1 MKSKVDFMMSANH
14 PNSNSTE
21 VTFNNLDIAVKQYF
35 ETAKQQL
42 AALKI
47 PPKIGYFYIHLK
59 NQKDK
64 KNYLCYIK

>member
-1 MKSKVDFMMSANH
+1 MKSKVDFMMSTNH
-14 PNSNSTE
+14 RNSNSTE
-21 VTFNNLDIAVKQYF
+21 VTFNNLHIAVKQYL

-42 AALKI
+42 PALKI
-47 PPKIGYFYIHLK
+47 SPKIGYFCIHLK